1 MAEPCKFQ
9 SVVAEVYRLFV
20 EAVEYAAA
28 EAYRRE
34 VKDDMPENYPEELA
48 LIALA
53 VSEAVESEEGIGRER
68 ALELGFMASERV
80 SEAFGGSRKFGSKV
94 YIPKKD
100 RKEVEQRS
108 LAIYG
113 AWKNGESIKS
123 LARRHK
129 LSETMVRTIIDNKGV
144 AHHGRKAKAD

>member
-1 MAEPCKFQ
+1 
-9 SVVAEVYRLFV
+9 
-20 EAVEYAAA
+20 VEYAAA

-53 VSEAVESEEGIGRER
+53 VSEAVESKEGIGRER
-68 ALELGFMASERV
+68 ARELGFMASERV

-100 RKEVEQRS
+100 REETAKRS
-108 LAIYG
+108 LAIYES
-113 AWKNGESIKS
+113 WKNGESIKS

-129 LSETMVRTIIDNKGV
+129 LSESMVRVIIDNKGE

>member
-1 MAEPCKFQ
+1 MAEPYKFQ
-9 SVVAEVYRLFV
+9 SLVSEVYRLFA

-53 VSEAVESEEGIGRER
+53 VSEAVESKEGIRRER

-80 SEAFGGSRKFGSKV
+80 SKAFGGSRKFGSQV

-100 RKEVEQRS
+100 RGEAAKRS
-108 LAIYG
+108 LAIYES
-113 AWKNGESIKS
+113 WKNGESIKS
-123 LARRHK
+123 LSSRYK
-129 LSETMVRTIIDNKGV
+129 LSETMVRVIIDNKGV
-144 AHHGRKAKAD
+144 ANHGRKAKAD